1 MFPEFK
7 GSFLDVEKERVLALF
22 CPAFCFSLDFGF
34 SFTEI
39 YCHLFLPASYLNGFF
54 FVKLNNV
61 K

>member
-22 CPAFCFSLDFGF
+22 ALPFVFLWILGF

-54 FVKLNNV
+54 FCKAE
-61 K
+61 